1 MVTGGLL
8 PVCIPTAFCVPTK
21 PSDLR
26 NMLGKLKRW
35 QLQPVLVNRRVPVLL
50 QDDTQPH
57 IAQPSL
63 QKLNKLG
70 YKVLPHLPYSP
81 DLLPTDYHFFK
92 YVDNFLLGNAST
104 SSRMQKMLL
113 RVCWILKHGFLH
125 YRNKQTFLTGKNVLI
140 VMVPILIN
148 KDAWAKL

>member
-8 PVCIPTAFCVPTK
+8 PVCITIAFCVPTK
-21 PSDLR
+21 PLYMR
-26 NMLGKLKRW
+26 NMLSKLMRW
-35 QLQPVLVNRRVPVLL
+35 QLQPVLVNRKVPVLL
-50 QDDTQPH
+50 QDDTQLH

-63 QKLNKLG
+63 QKLKKLG

-92 YVDNFLLGNAST
+92 YADNFLPGNAST

-113 RVCWILKHGFLH
+113 RVESWSMDFLH

-140 VMVPILIN
+140 VMVPVLIN